1 MSGFEKHQLLK
12 IHLNAIV
19 RQFTNH
25 TIRIQQ
31 NNINND
37 TNVTG
42 IPTVACCEN
51 VIFTSQFA
59 ACSTTIRFAMLPN
72 KNKFPAKVLDTAS
85 VYHWACSRGSRKL
98 MSNIVA
104 GTLLNKLLDITDIPV
119 NIGRLCR
126 FIPILESRFIIM
138 LR

>member
-1 MSGFEKHQLLK
+1 MIGFEKRQLFK
-12 IHLNAIV
+12 IYFNAID
-19 RQFTNH
+19 RQFVNH
-25 TIRIQQ
+25 TIKIQQ
-31 NNINND
+31 NNISSD
-37 TNVTG
+37 ANVTG
-42 IPTVACCEN
+42 IPTVACCKN
-51 VIFTSQFA
+51 VSFISKFA

-104 GTLLNKLLDITDIPV
+104 GTLLNKLLDIADIPV

-126 FIPILESRFIIM
+126 FIPILESRFIAM
-138 LR
+138 SR